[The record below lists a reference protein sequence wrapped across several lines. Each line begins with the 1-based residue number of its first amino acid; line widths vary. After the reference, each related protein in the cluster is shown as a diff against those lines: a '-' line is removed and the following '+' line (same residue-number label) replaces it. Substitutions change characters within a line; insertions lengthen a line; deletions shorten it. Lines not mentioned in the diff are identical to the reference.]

1 MNCLPQ
7 AIREMEATVQ
17 FKKYRAMRRRY
28 GEGMDD
34 AGEASR
40 IGKSIR
46 DMLNKG

>member
-1 MNCLPQ
+1 
-7 AIREMEATVQ
+7 MEATVQ

-46 DMLNKG
+46 DMLKQG